1 MKPLVPYRIYPCGD
15 HAITIELGN
24 KVDES
29 INQQIISLF
38 KNISGQPINGV
49 KDIIPAYNSLT
60 IVFDVVKIK
69 KTNKVDSAYGY
80 MQQYL
85 DLAFKNSTDDKQ
97 EKPRDVRIPVCYDV
111 SLARDIS
118 SLATTHQISVEEVI
132 RLHSSKK
139 YRVYMIGF
147 LPGFAYMG
155 TVDEKLITPRLAN
168 PRVFVPAGSVGIAG
182 EQTGIYPFD
191 SPGGWQLIGQT
202 PVKMFSVEKEI
213 PCLLQ
218 PGDEVQFYPIS
229 ISEFENYPKP

>member
-1 MKPLVPYRIYPCGD
+1 MKPLVPYRIFPCGD
-15 HAITIELGN
+15 HAITLELGN

-38 KNISGQPINGV
+38 NSISLKPLHGI

-60 IVFDVVKIK
+60 IIYDVTIIK
-69 KTNKVDSAYGY
+69 KNNKVNIAYGY
-80 MQQYL
+80 MEKYL
-85 DLAFKNSTDDKQ
+85 DSAFMKSTDGEQ
-97 EKPRDVRIPVCYDV
+97 EKPRELRFPVCYDL
-111 SLARDIS
+111 SLAPDIS
-118 SLATTHQISVEEVI
+118 SLAAAHQITVEEVI
-132 RLHSSKK
+132 RLHCSKK

-155 TVDEKLITPRLAN
+155 TVVEKLITPRKIN
-168 PRVFVPAGSVGIAG
+168 PRVYVPAGSVGIAG

-202 PVKMFSVEKEI
+202 PAKMFSVEKEI